1 MNVDPSK
8 LIYAGIALIVVIIA
22 MLAMF
27 PTIIAQVETATADS
41 ATWNFTGAEGT
52 ASLIGL
58 IPFGWGA
65 GIAILGIVGALSLAF
80 GIKGGKGN

>member
-1 MNVDPSK
+1 MGVDPSK
-8 LIYAGIALIVVIIA
+8 LIYTGIALIIVMVA

-27 PTIIAQVETATADS
+27 PTVIAQVETATADYS
-41 ATWNFTGAEGT
+41 TWNFTGAEGT

-65 GIAILGIVGALSLAF
+65 GVAILGIVGALALAM
-80 GIKGGKGN
+80 GIKGGKY